1 VADTFPIIVGVGR
14 SGTTLLRAMLD
25 SHPLMSI
32 PEESEFLGSRVDVA
46 DLLALCD
53 VLVSSSRTKVM
64 PAVVIEAEMAGR
76 PVAGYAVGGIGE
88 VVVSGTTGIL
98 VKPSDQGALANAVIR
113 LFRDDEARA
122 AMGAA
127 AQARCASDFDIRTVA
142 PRYRDLYE
150 SLCRSTKTDR
160 SYKP

>member
-53 VLVSSSRTKVM
+53 VLVSSSRTEGM
-64 PAVVIEAEMAGR
+64 PAVVIEAGMAGR
-76 PVAGYAVGGIGE
+76 PVAAMPWGELAKSSSVG
-88 VVVSGTTGIL
+88 
-98 VKPSDQGALANAVIR
+98 P
-113 LFRDDEARA
+113 RA
-122 AMGAA
+122 
-127 AQARCASDFDIRTVA
+127 S
-142 PRYRDLYE
+142 
-150 SLCRSTKTDR
+150 S
-160 SYKP
+160 